1 MTSMS
6 HPDLCRDPIF
16 ILGILMRTGTN
27 FLYDLVRLH
36 LDCDVPTPVPEDYLV
51 HCADLLAEY
60 VGSVAA
66 NWRPHWGVEVHQNI
80 LLKPNP
86 TRGLYT
92 VGRLKAK

>member
-1 MTSMS
+1 MS

-60 VGSVAA
+60 VGSLLLRIGGPIGGSKLIRTYFL
-66 NWRPHWGVEVHQNI
+66 NQTLREGYI
-80 LLKPNP
+80 L
-86 TRGLYT
+86 
-92 VGRLKAK
+92 